1 MFLGALLA
9 GTVQMYAVKAY
20 PWPVQV
26 TQPDGSVITIQKHGD
41 EFLHWTTSGGR
52 LVTQGKDGFYYWAS
66 FSPEGRKIPTSVRV
80 QQGAMPLSM
89 QQVTP
94 PPAAV
99 ERARQKRLEFIQN
112 TVRTKSSSSIS
123 IGSKRFLVLLIQ
135 FSDLSFKV
143 SNPQQ
148 AFSRMLNQDGYAE
161 NGATGSVWNYYHENS
176 SGAFNPTFDVV
187 GPITVSKSVAYYGA
201 NDEEGNN
208 IYERSR
214 ELLIEAARIAHQQL
228 GVNFSVYD
236 NDGDGYVD
244 NVFFFFAGHNEAEG
258 GGKNTIWPHAWNVYE
273 KNEVLDGV
281 RLNSYACTSEFKGAQ
296 GEVMSGIGTYCHEFG
311 HVLGLPDF
319 YDTDYE
325 ENGQARGLGS
335 FSLMAGGNYNNSGRT
350 PPYLNIEERN
360 LLGWYNNIP
369 LEFTQS
375 KEYFLGPVT
384 DNTCYIHHTSNPNEY
399 FLFEYREK
407 KGWDDHLPATG
418 LLIYHV
424 DKSNNIVG
432 GKTAG
437 NRWTGWDG
445 INAYMNHQ
453 CFDLI
458 EAVYPESA
466 VQYEHQVPFP
476 GSTNNTSFTP
486 YTSPAFV
493 GHSGFHTGVGITQIQ
508 DLGDRAALTVSTI
521 ETDRIEFV
529 GRVTGRNV
537 QPIQSATVTVSFLQE
552 NSDANRPASVAG
564 KGSVLQ
570 KVARS
575 PQPSQ
580 VVETT
585 TDAQG
590 NFSLD
595 FDFQEGTYV
604 IQIAKQGYIPA
615 SEEVSMVAPGL
626 FRRDFI
632 LNEEGLLKK
641 HYDWNRN
648 WGIGYNNLDKPV
660 YGAVG
665 FSAEEL
671 EPYVGDTL
679 QTISFIMFAEEAT
692 EVGVY
697 VLFGKEVIFEREV
710 TQYVFNAPVTV
721 NISDAGITIP
731 KGKLVRIG
739 YYVKGA
745 DFGYPLAADLGP
757 MAYLGGYSAQS
768 MNGMIQAKPWRNDL
782 GNIIISASVK
792 EGEEPDEPID
802 PEEDLEIRG
811 TVEDKDG
818 HPLDGVTMKLYY
830 QEPSGSMQDK
840 TQKHLHVAGRLSRA
854 PHQTGTP
861 VATTTTHSGGQY
873 RFETVS
879 RRGTYVV
886 KAEKDG
892 FYPVQR
898 SVEAQEPGTQVVDF
912 TLIDFSSRDGLLRKH
927 GLPYS
932 GLGYGQSGG
941 ILYGAAGFS
950 AEEIEQYEG
959 YQLQTI
965 SFYVGGTMAEEVGV
979 FVLFDGELVL
989 EETVSEPN
997 YGNIT
1002 EVDLT
1007 QHRLLIPSGKELK
1020 VGYYVKES
1028 DNGFPLAIDQGP
1040 MVPMGA
1046 YVGES
1051 IEELDKDLKAAYGA
1065 HLDYNLIVSATVRK
1079 VEKFTIKGTVV
1090 DKEGTAKDGVTV
1102 KLYHEEV
1109 VGDTPQKT
1117 KGHVQV
1123 AGQLSSAPLHTGT
1136 LVSTTTTHSGGQY
1149 SFNVKSKAGKYI
1161 IKIEKDGF
1169 YPAQRTVDA
1178 MFAETV
1184 VADFILIDFVGSGDG
1199 LLRKHGMVKDG
1210 LGYQSPGIDTY
1221 GAVGFSAEETEAY
1234 AGYFLHTIALYAGGS
1249 RADEMGVFVMFDG
1262 ELVLEEIVPNP
1273 NFNNVTEV
1281 DLKRHRLAIP
1291 AGKELK
1297 IGYYVKG
1304 SDSSYPLAID
1314 DGPMVPMGA
1323 YIGQSI
1329 TALDKDMK
1337 EITDGRQD
1345 HNIILSATVALEE
1358 EELFTLG
1365 YYMMPYVKNTYR
1377 AGETLIL
1384 KLNDSPLAT
1393 HVERPLAVQWLF
1405 NDTPYSTGD
1414 VLQLETGSHVLK
1426 VVLSFE
1432 GYIQTI
1438 VREIF
1443 VE

>member
-1 MFLGALLA
+1 
-9 GTVQMYAVKAY
+9 
-20 PWPVQV
+20 
-26 TQPDGSVITIQKHGD
+26 
-41 EFLHWTTSGGR
+41 
-52 LVTQGKDGFYYWAS
+52 
-66 FSPEGRKIPTSVRV
+66 
-80 QQGAMPLSM
+80 
-89 QQVTP
+89 
-94 PPAAV
+94 
-99 ERARQKRLEFIQN
+99 
-112 TVRTKSSSSIS
+112 
-123 IGSKRFLVLLIQ
+123 
-135 FSDLSFKV
+135 
-143 SNPQQ
+143 
-148 AFSRMLNQDGYAE
+148 
-161 NGATGSVWNYYHENS
+161 
-176 SGAFNPTFDVV
+176 
-187 GPITVSKSVAYYGA
+187 
-201 NDEEGNN
+201 
-208 IYERSR
+208 
-214 ELLIEAARIAHQQL
+214 
-228 GVNFSVYD
+228 
-236 NDGDGYVD
+236 
-244 NVFFFFAGHNEAEG
+244 
-258 GGKNTIWPHAWNVYE
+258 
-273 KNEVLDGV
+273 
-281 RLNSYACTSEFKGAQ
+281 
-296 GEVMSGIGTYCHEFG
+296 MSGIGTYCHEFG

-319 YDTDYE
+319 YDTDGE
-325 ENGQARGLGS
+325 ENGSARGLGY
-335 FSLMAGGNYNNSGRT
+335 FSLMSGGNYNNQGRT

-360 LLGWYNNIP
+360 LLGWYNSIP
-369 LEFTQS
+369 MKFTES
-375 KEYFLGPVT
+375 KEYLLGPVT
-384 DNTCYIHHTSNPNEY
+384 DNTCYIHHTSNTNEY

-407 KGWDDHLPATG
+407 KGWDYHLPATG

-424 DKSNNIVG
+424 DKSNNKIG
-432 GKTAG
+432 GRTAG
-437 NRWTGWDG
+437 DRWANWAG
-445 INAYMNHQ
+445 INAYADHQ
-453 CFDLI
+453 CFDLV

-466 VQYEHQVPFP
+466 ISNERQVPFP

-486 YTSPAFV
+486 NTSPAFV
-493 GHSGFHTGVGITQIQ
+493 DHAGFHTGIGITHIQ
-508 DLGDRAALTVSTI
+508 NLGNKAAFTVTVI
-521 ETDRIEFV
+521 ETDRLEMV
-529 GRVTGRNV
+529 GRVTDKNG
-537 QPIQSATVTVSFLQE
+537 QPLQGAAVAVSYIQESNNA
-552 NSDANRPASVAG
+552 ARPAKVAG
-564 KGSVLQ
+564 KGPVLRQ
-570 KVARS
+570 AARS

-580 VVETT
+580 VTETT

-590 NFSLD
+590 NYSLD
-595 FDFQEGTYV
+595 FNFQEGTYI
-604 IQIAKQGYIPA
+604 IQVAKQGYIPA
-615 SEEVSMVAPGL
+615 SEEVSVAAPGL
-626 FRRDFI
+626 VRKDFS
-632 LNEEGLLKK
+632 LYKSVVNEGGVLKK
-641 HYDWNRN
+641 HYEWD
-648 WGIGYNNLDKPV
+648 GYWRVGFEDLANPV

-665 FSAEEL
+665 FLPEEL
-671 EPYVGDTL
+671 VPYVGDTL
-679 QTISFIMFAEEAT
+679 LSISFIMYGQSAS

-697 VLFGKEVIFEREV
+697 VLFDEEIVFEREV
-710 TQYVFNAPVTV
+710 TQFVFKAPVTV
-721 NISDAGITIP
+721 DISDVGIVIP
-731 KGKLVRIG
+731 EGKLVRIG
-739 YYVKGA
+739 YYVDGV
-745 DFGYPLAADLGP
+745 DDGWPLAVDQGP
-757 MAYLGGYSAQS
+757 MAYLGGYAAKS
-768 MNGMIQAKPWRNDL
+768 MNGMIHAEPWPDDL
-782 GNIIISASVK
+782 GNIIISATVK

-811 TVEDKDG
+811 TVVDKDG

-830 QEPSGSMQDK
+830 QEPSGSMPDK

-854 PHQTGTP
+854 PHASGTP

-912 TLIDFSSRDGLLRKH
+912 TLIDFSSRYGLLRKH

-1079 VEKFTIKGTVV
+1079 VEKFKIKGMVV

-1234 AGYFLHTIALYAGGS
+1234 AGYFLHTIVLYAGGS

-1337 EITDGRQD
+1337 EITDGRLD

-1414 VLQLETGSHVLK
+1414 VLQLETGSHILK